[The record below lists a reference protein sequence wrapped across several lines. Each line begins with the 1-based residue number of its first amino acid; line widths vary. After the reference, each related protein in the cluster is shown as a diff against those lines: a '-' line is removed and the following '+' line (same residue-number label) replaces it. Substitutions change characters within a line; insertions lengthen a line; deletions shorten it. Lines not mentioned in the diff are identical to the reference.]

1 MWRFK
6 NIEGNKAYTPEGR
19 AEIVSRERVVLEYIN
34 HQNRDLYNHCLRSLT
49 SFQKN
54 EVTAEYSEIYELPPG
69 HVRFNEFIGKYG
81 KAFSDQDRLNVTKL
95 LIAKFGDL
103 HEMKIAHRDIAD
115 HSLWISPSKEVA
127 LSNFISAY
135 HQPIGTVGDYRK
147 SLSVGAVEVQDML
160 DGSDLTPFQQDVHA
174 LGLVAWHLLS
184 GKRMSP
190 KSLETVKDDMHN
202 SEQWFSEVLLDAV
215 AAKFASAS
223 ELFDALKQAEP
234 TVEAIPTFD
243 DTELDPYRHAIN
255 HSRQYREDGE
265 FLVETAEKEVCVSG
279 GRLVKAWLNTGGQ
292 GDGSTAN
299 FQVLRFLKLL
309 DKLFSV
315 KPTCLP
321 EIREFGIAS
330 KSSSLYLVTD
340 LVQGETWDN
349 ILIEEVEKFEIIK
362 KLVAAVENLH
372 GLGVSHG
379 DIHPSNVMLE
389 TESRS
394 LYLIDVPDFSPLGEE
409 IKNHRYSPE
418 NIDGCTSFER
428 DNFAVMKMSYELLG
442 LAWGQAS
449 DKYSNVANAVRAELD
464 DPQFGFK
471 DLGRF
476 KKAIACGNSL
486 PEQKLIEITA
496 GNADETVTI
505 LPDNGHLYVRVEP
518 NHKQP
523 NEVRV
528 TFTGIGGSF
537 SAMFSKQQ
545 KAFVFGFKPWPRS
558 SIRKQ
563 DIDDSQFEIDAAIRI
578 MPGYPQKIS
587 SLTELLNEDESFART
602 IELFTVP
609 EEKEEQEDTLTL
621 QLKEAFSRLD
631 KQVEEPASAKILEI
645 PTAKLWRAILDTETE
660 SYPNIEISGEVVP
673 VSDAHGEL
681 LLPYSADI
689 DPLGG
694 FSSSDEVEALLV
706 DQDGGERFIGEV
718 SLKKSALK
726 EIRLVKTRA
735 AAYNLTDNDVVFF
748 RTKQDRASYRKRKQ
762 ALERLPD
769 REGVMPDLI
778 DLFDPLC
785 EQPPQ
790 NCNISLSDGD
800 FARYDRED
808 WYGNKISLNDQQRE
822 AFAKLINNG
831 PLSLLQGPPGTGKTE
846 FIAAFVHY
854 LVEKQNTK
862 RILLV
867 SQSHEAVNTA
877 AERIRKHCARLNTD
891 LEIVRFSNREGAV
904 SPGLKDVYSNAITT
918 EKRELFNAES
928 KYRVE
933 ALSEAIGLEPE
944 FISSI
949 VLVELK
955 LFKQI
960 DHLETLLYQVNDLSD
975 KKDIKKL
982 KEISVELD
990 LSIRSKLSKEYGIN
1004 LDVGSKVS
1012 EAKEILI
1019 SKLCMEYR
1027 VRPDEA
1033 RRVKALAKISRDMLD
1048 ALSGERVNFDE
1059 FYARSRQLVAG
1070 TCVGIGQGHIGIQDN
1085 IYDWVIIDE
1094 AARSIASELAI
1105 AMQSARRVLLVG
1117 DHLQLPPLY
1126 SDAHKTALARK
1137 LGISSSRTEVDEV
1150 LQSDFARAFNSKYG
1164 QQASAALLTQYRM
1177 APPIGDL
1184 VSKIFYDGKLR
1195 NGKRVIPEVYQHAP
1209 QALQSMVTWLDT
1221 SSMGQRA
1228 HHLEDRGTS
1237 IYNRCEADQI
1247 ISVLKQ
1253 VSKNAELVEQLSKL
1267 TSKDEAAIGV
1277 ICMYSEQKRLLRQKF
1292 NQEIWS
1298 DGFKDIVKID
1308 TVDSYQGKENRIII
1322 LSLTRSNKRHSPA
1335 FLRTPNRINV
1345 AMSRAMDRLLIV
1357 GNADMWKGNNKEMP
1371 LGLVVQY
1378 MTKRGQEAGYTFL
1391 SAKQGGKQK

>member
-1 MWRFK
+1 M
-6 NIEGNKAYTPEGR
+6 
-19 AEIVSRERVVLEYIN
+19 
-34 HQNRDLYNHCLRSLT
+34 
-49 SFQKN
+49 
-54 EVTAEYSEIYELPPG
+54 TAEYSEIYELPPG

-265 FLVETAEKEVCVSG
+265 FLVETAEKEVYVSG

-537 SAMFSKQQ
+537 SAMFSK
-545 KAFVFGFKPWPRS
+545 KH
-558 SIRKQ
+558 
-563 DIDDSQFEIDAAIRI
+563 
-578 MPGYPQKIS
+578 S
-587 SLTELLNEDESFART
+587 SLVLSLGHGRQFANKILT
-602 IELFTVP
+602 IANSR
-609 EEKEEQEDTLTL
+609 LTL
-621 QLKEAFSRLD
+621 PFGLCLA
-631 KQVEEPASAKILEI
+631 
-645 PTAKLWRAILDTETE
+645 T
-660 SYPNIEISGEVVP
+660 
-673 VSDAHGEL
+673 
-681 LLPYSADI
+681 
-689 DPLGG
+689 
-694 FSSSDEVEALLV
+694 
-706 DQDGGERFIGEV
+706 
-718 SLKKSALK
+718 LKK
-726 EIRLVKTRA
+726 
-735 AAYNLTDNDVVFF
+735 Y
-748 RTKQDRASYRKRKQ
+748 
-762 ALERLPD
+762 
-769 REGVMPDLI
+769 
-778 DLFDPLC
+778 
-785 EQPPQ
+785 
-790 NCNISLSDGD
+790 
-800 FARYDRED
+800 
-808 WYGNKISLNDQQRE
+808 
-822 AFAKLINNG
+822 
-831 PLSLLQGPPGTGKTE
+831 LL
-846 FIAAFVHY
+846 
-854 LVEKQNTK
+854 
-862 RILLV
+862 
-867 SQSHEAVNTA
+867 
-877 AERIRKHCARLNTD
+877 
-891 LEIVRFSNREGAV
+891 
-904 SPGLKDVYSNAITT
+904 
-918 EKRELFNAES
+918 
-928 KYRVE
+928 
-933 ALSEAIGLEPE
+933 
-944 FISSI
+944 
-949 VLVELK
+949 
-955 LFKQI
+955 
-960 DHLETLLYQVNDLSD
+960 
-975 KKDIKKL
+975 
-982 KEISVELD
+982 
-990 LSIRSKLSKEYGIN
+990 
-1004 LDVGSKVS
+1004 
-1012 EAKEILI
+1012 
-1019 SKLCMEYR
+1019 
-1027 VRPDEA
+1027 
-1033 RRVKALAKISRDMLD
+1033 
-1048 ALSGERVNFDE
+1048 
-1059 FYARSRQLVAG
+1059 
-1070 TCVGIGQGHIGIQDN
+1070 
-1085 IYDWVIIDE
+1085 
-1094 AARSIASELAI
+1094 
-1105 AMQSARRVLLVG
+1105 
-1117 DHLQLPPLY
+1117 
-1126 SDAHKTALARK
+1126 
-1137 LGISSSRTEVDEV
+1137 
-1150 LQSDFARAFNSKYG
+1150 
-1164 QQASAALLTQYRM
+1164 
-1177 APPIGDL
+1177 
-1184 VSKIFYDGKLR
+1184 
-1195 NGKRVIPEVYQHAP
+1195 
-1209 QALQSMVTWLDT
+1209 
-1221 SSMGQRA
+1221 
-1228 HHLEDRGTS
+1228 
-1237 IYNRCEADQI
+1237 
-1247 ISVLKQ
+1247 
-1253 VSKNAELVEQLSKL
+1253 
-1267 TSKDEAAIGV
+1267 
-1277 ICMYSEQKRLLRQKF
+1277 
-1292 NQEIWS
+1292 
-1298 DGFKDIVKID
+1298 
-1308 TVDSYQGKENRIII
+1308 
-1322 LSLTRSNKRHSPA
+1322 
-1335 FLRTPNRINV
+1335 
-1345 AMSRAMDRLLIV
+1345 
-1357 GNADMWKGNNKEMP
+1357 
-1371 LGLVVQY
+1371 
-1378 MTKRGQEAGYTFL
+1378 
-1391 SAKQGGKQK
+1391 